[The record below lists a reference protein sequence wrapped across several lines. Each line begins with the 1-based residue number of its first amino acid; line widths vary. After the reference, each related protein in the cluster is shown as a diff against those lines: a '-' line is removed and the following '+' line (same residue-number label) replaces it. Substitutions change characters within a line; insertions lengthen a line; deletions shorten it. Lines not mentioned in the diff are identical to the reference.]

1 LSEVTRQAVEEL
13 NYLGPFGEANPT
25 PRFAATNVELVEPPR
40 TMGEGDRHLSI
51 RIRQNKTVMRAVAF
65 GQGEWAE
72 EIAAVK
78 GPLSVSFTPVINS
91 FRGFEK
97 VELRLLDWK
106 AAT

>member
-1 LSEVTRQAVEEL
+1 
-13 NYLGPFGEANPT
+13 
-25 PRFAATNVELVEPPR
+25 
-40 TMGEGDRHLSI
+40 
-51 RIRQNKTVMRAVAF
+51 MRAVAF

-72 EIAAVK
+72 EIATVK
-78 GPLSVSFTPVINS
+78 GPLSVSFAPVINS